1 MLPITIIDIIAR
13 IENSGGNLFDALKL
27 RTYKENLADFPKEF
41 YQRYLIE
48 QDSVLFAKKMLQQD
62 LEELQES
69 VHYDWD
75 TETLE
80 EKNIR
85 ILLDNLEREV
95 SWFKIADSNPGTSCI
110 EIYF

>member
-1 MLPITIIDIIAR
+1 MLPITIIDIIPR
-13 IENSGGNLFDALKL
+13 IENSEGNLFDVLKL
-27 RTYKENLADFPKEF
+27 RTYKHSLADFPKEF
-41 YQRYLIE
+41 YQKYLIE
-48 QDSVLFAKKMLQQD
+48 QDSVLFAKRMLQQD

-69 VHYDWD
+69 PNYDWD

-85 ILLDNLEREV
+85 ILLENLEREV
-95 SWFKIADSNPGTSCI
+95 SWFKITDSKPGTSCI

>member
-1 MLPITIIDIIAR
+1 MLPITIIDIIPR
-13 IENSGGNLFDALKL
+13 IENSEGDLFDVLKL
-27 RTYKENLADFPKEF
+27 RTYKQSLADFPKEF
-41 YQRYLIE
+41 YQKYLIE
-48 QDSVLFAKKMLQQD
+48 QDSLSFAKRMLQQD

-69 VHYDWD
+69 THYDWD

-85 ILLDNLEREV
+85 ILLENLEREV
-95 SWFKIADSNPGTSCI
+95 SWFKITDSNPGTSCI